1 MRNLFLAVALALGI
15 GFAATGA
22 QAAAV
27 SGNVAAVDAVAK
39 SGNSVVEK
47 TYYRRGYYGRHRYYR
62 RHWRRGYGYR
72 PYYGYGYGRP
82 YYGRSYGYRHRYWRR
97 RHYY

>member
-1 MRNLFLAVALALGI
+1 MRKIFMAVALVLGI

-27 SGNVAAVDAVAK
+27 SGNVAAVDTVAK
-39 SGNSVVEK
+39 SGNSLVEK
-47 TYYRRGYYGRHRYYR
+47 TYYRRRYWGHRHYGRRY
-62 RHWRRGYGYR
+62 YGYR
-72 PYYGYGYGRP
+72 PYYGYGYGYGRP
-82 YYGRSYGYRHRYWRR
+82 YYGYRHRYWRR

>member
-1 MRNLFLAVALALGI
+1 MRKIFMAVALVLGI

-27 SGNVAAVDAVAK
+27 SSNVAAVDAVAK
-39 SGNSVVEK
+39 SGNSIVEK
-47 TYYRRGYYGRHRYYR
+47 TYYRGRYWRHRHYGHRY
-62 RHWRRGYGYR
+62 YGYR

-82 YYGRSYGYRHRYWRR
+82 YYWRHHGYRHRYWRR